1 MLKRLISEMYGFSKK
16 EQRFAFFRLQV
27 LIIFTSVMEIVSIA
41 SLGFFVKVVSEG
53 GIVTGNKYIHQLY
66 LWSGVEEPDFIFYLG
81 FVALII
87 LMVGAILSIFTIWKV
102 SLFASQYGT
111 ELGNKL
117 FTNYINQPWSYH
129 LTSNSSELIKKVSVE
144 SIRVTDKIL
153 TQLMLMNARIVLIVL
168 ITISVFI
175 YEPIV
180 AITGAVIFT
189 LSYYLLYRS
198 ASKKLLANGQIFSN
212 KLTKRFKLLSEGLGG
227 IQSVIT
233 LNKKNKFIKDF
244 NLSGIPMWRA
254 HGTNVA
260 VSMMPKFFMEFVV
273 FGGFISLIMAL
284 IYFNTGNLSSILP
297 QMSVFGVVA
306 IKFLPAFQQ
315 VYNGLTQIKGNLA
328 AWEEIKEDLIMS
340 PSSKLIDTKERMDLS
355 EKIKI
360 KNVSFHYSNKSNLIL
375 NNINLDLDV
384 TTNNVIGIIGPSGS
398 GKSTLVNLIAGLLTP
413 TTGSIKI
420 GGHALSEK
428 NIIKWY
434 NNIGYVPQSVYLA
447 DQTIMENIAFG
458 VDKKAIDEDR
468 VNISID
474 SANLREFVDKLPK
487 KLNTFVGEHGV
498 QISGGQRQR
507 VGIARA
513 LYNNPDVVIF
523 DEATSSL
530 DGVSE
535 KRIMKVIESL
545 QVKLVVLVAHRLN
558 TIKKCS
564 AVFLMNNGKIVDQG
578 TYDELHNRS
587 SLIQEM
593 ENESDK

>member
-1 MLKRLISEMYGFSKK
+1 MLKRLISEIYSFSEK
-16 EQRFAFFRLQV
+16 EQRDVFFRLQI

-53 GIVTGNKYIHQLY
+53 GIVTGNNYIHQLY

-81 FVALII
+81 FITLII
-87 LMVGAILSIFTIWKV
+87 LMVGAVLSIFTIWKV

-129 LTSNSSELIKKVSVE
+129 LTSNSSELTKKVSVE

-153 TQLMLMNARIVLIVL
+153 TQLMLMNARIILVVC
-168 ITISVFI
+168 ITVAVFI

-180 AITGAVIFT
+180 TILGSLIFT
-189 LSYYLLYRS
+189 LSYFLLYRGS
-198 ASKKLLANGQIFSN
+198 SKRLLANGRIFSN
-212 KLTKRFKLLSEGLGG
+212 ELTRRFKLLSEGLGG

-273 FGGFISLIMAL
+273 FGGFVSLIMTL

-315 VYNGLTQIKGNLA
+315 IYNGLTQIKGNLA

-340 PSSKLIDTKERMDLS
+340 PPSNFIHTKERMSLS
-355 EKIKI
+355 ESIKI
-360 KNVSFHYSNKSNLIL
+360 RNVSFRYSSKSNLIL
-375 NNINLDLDV
+375 NNINLDI

-398 GKSTLVNLIAGLLTP
+398 GKSTLVNLISGLLIP
-413 TTGSIKI
+413 TSGSINI
-420 GGHALSEK
+420 GKETLSEC
-428 NIIKWY
+428 NVSKWH
-434 NNIGYVPQSVYLA
+434 NNIGYVPQNVYLT
-447 DQTIMENIAFG
+447 DRTIMENIAFG
-458 VDKKAIDEDR
+458 IDKDNINKNKIGFAIDR
-468 VNISID
+468 
-474 SANLREFVDKLPK
+474 ANLGEFVDALPN
-487 KLNTFVGEHGV
+487 KLNTMVGEQGV

-507 VGIARA
+507 IGIARA
-513 LYNNPDVVIF
+513 LYNEPDVVIF

-535 KRIMKVIESL
+535 KRIMETIENL
-545 QVKLVVLVAHRLN
+545 KTKLVILVAHRLN
-558 TIKKCS
+558 TIKKCD
-564 AVFLMNNGKIVDQG
+564 VIFLMDHGEIIDQG
-578 TYDELHNRS
+578 SYTELYKRNH
-587 SLIQEM
+587 LIQEM
-593 ENESDK
+593 ENEIDK